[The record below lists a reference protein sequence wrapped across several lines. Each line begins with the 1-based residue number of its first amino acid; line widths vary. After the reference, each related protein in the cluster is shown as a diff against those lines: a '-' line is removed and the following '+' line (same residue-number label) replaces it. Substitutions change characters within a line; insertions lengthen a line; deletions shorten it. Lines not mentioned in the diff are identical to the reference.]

1 MLRYCLYESD
11 LIITGTLF
19 YFQKHNDQDNRMA
32 YMDFDTSEGD
42 VSDCMLCK
50 VKIWV
55 TLLF

>member
-32 YMDFDTSEGD
+32 YMDFETSEGD
-42 VSDCMLCK
+42 VSDCM
-50 VKIWV
+50 
-55 TLLF
+55 